1 MPAPQTLATY
11 LQGFAMADQP
21 WPAHLA
27 DDPGL
32 SWWQTLP
39 LPMGFEACWPALAT
53 ALPQLLLPQE
63 PNISRS
69 ERYKQTVLRG
79 HPPAATPQPLA
90 QPQQLRLWIAHHPYG
105 SRPVLATPH
114 RPDFLFL
121 VRALAHRAEPAVIE
135 AGVHAQAI
143 SGLIHWGL
151 IHSIGPQSRASLIVL
166 HDDPYGSVPASA
178 LPLELDEQA
187 WLERSTQLRLE
198 HELTHL
204 TTKRV
209 LGEMRLNLLDEL
221 IADAMGQLAALQR
234 FSAEVFLRC
243 LRGRWRS
250 YVDQLSDADAAAA
263 LALCR
268 LRAQELEPILNQHLD
283 AQGDKGDHRD
293 LLPWLCRQRLDQPIV
308 PRQQPHHLVSQGGA
322 I

>member
-1 MPAPQTLATY
+1 MPTQQTLATY
-11 LQGFAMADQP
+11 LQGFAKADQA

-32 SWWQTLP
+32 SWWQALP
-39 LPMGFEACWPALAT
+39 LQQGFEACWPALAS

-63 PNISRS
+63 PDISRS
-69 ERYKQTVLRG
+69 ERYRQTVLRG
-79 HPPAATPQPLA
+79 QAPAAMPQPLQ
-90 QPQQLRLWIAHHPYG
+90 QPQQLRLWIANHPYG
-105 SRPVLATPH
+105 SRPVFATPH
-114 RPDFLFL
+114 RPDFLYL

-151 IHSIGPQSRASLIVL
+151 IHSIGPQSRASLILL

-250 YVDQLSDADAAAA
+250 YVDPLSEADADAA

-268 LRAQELEPILNQHLD
+268 LRAQEIEPILNQHVNHL
-283 AQGDKGDHRD
+283 GDGGDIRA

-308 PRQQPHHLVSQGGA
+308 PMQPAHHLASQGGS